1 MDALRQHDI
10 ESSRNAPPGEKL
22 AQTVELMTTGIR
34 LKRMALQRA
43 LPQADAQEIER
54 ALEEWLFSDA

>member
-10 ESSRNAPPGEKL
+10 ESSRSAEPGEKL
-22 AQTVELMTTGIR
+22 AQAIELMTTGIR

-43 LPQADAQEIER
+43 RPDADAQEIER
-54 ALEEWLFSDA
+54 AVEEWLFSDA